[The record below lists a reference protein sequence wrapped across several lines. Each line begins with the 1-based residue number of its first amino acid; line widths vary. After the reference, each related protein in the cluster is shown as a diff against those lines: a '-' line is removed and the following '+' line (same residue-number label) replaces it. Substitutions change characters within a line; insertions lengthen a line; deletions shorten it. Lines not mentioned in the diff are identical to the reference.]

1 MLVAFLLAGSA
12 IALSAQ
18 DSHMIMG
25 PPPGTGGP
33 GQSSAGAGFLGAM
46 KESALK
52 AALIAA
58 TARSIG
64 MDIAALTSRLAA
76 SSAGGD
82 EASGLERKIADLEDE
97 LARTVILRPADYAM
111 PEKKKIAFKPK
122 KDLGFGSVLNADF
135 IVAGM
140 QGDDFSLLEAGK
152 QYSVDAYVLRVDAS
166 SKKDEAG
173 RYVFLMAPAS
183 AGPGF
188 SVPDQ
193 GAPPAKQ

>member
-18 DSHMIMG
+18 DSRMPMG
-25 PPPGTGGP
+25 PPLGSGGS
-33 GQSSAGAGFLGAM
+33 GQSSAGAGFPGTM

-64 MDIAALTSRLAA
+64 MDIAALMSRL
-76 SSAGGD
+76 SESPAGGD

-97 LARTVILRPADYAM
+97 LARTVILRLADYAM
-111 PEKKKIAFKPK
+111 PVKKKIAFKLK
-122 KDLGFGSVLNADF
+122 KDLGYGSVLNSDF

-152 QYSVDAYVLRVDAS
+152 QYSVDANVLRVSAS
-166 SKKDEAG
+166 GKKGEAG

-188 SVPDQ
+188 SSPDQ
-193 GAPPAKQ
+193 GAPPARQ

>member
-18 DSHMIMG
+18 DSRMPMG
-25 PPPGTGGP
+25 PPPGSGGS
-33 GQSSAGAGFLGAM
+33 GQSSAGVGFPGTM

-64 MDIAALTSRLAA
+64 MDIAALMSRL
-76 SSAGGD
+76 SESPAGGD

-97 LARTVILRPADYAM
+97 LARTVILRLADYAM
-111 PEKKKIAFKPK
+111 PVKKKIAFKLK
-122 KDLGFGSVLNADF
+122 KDLGYGSVLNSDF

-152 QYSVDAYVLRVDAS
+152 QYSVDAYVLRVSAS
-166 SKKDEAG
+166 GKKGEAG

-188 SVPDQ
+188 SSPDQ
-193 GAPPAKQ
+193 GAPPARQ